1 MTPPTASSPVPAI
14 LMMLLGVSILPIS
27 DAAAKF
33 LAASLPLLQVAW
45 ARYFFHLV
53 ATLPF
58 ILARHGLRAL
68 WPPSPWLQLLRGAL
82 LLCSTTCFYAG
93 LRYLPLADCVAVL
106 FVAPLFVTVVAPFVL
121 GEKVGIRR
129 YLAAAVG
136 FAGALVIIRPG
147 GETTGWAALFPLV
160 SGFCYGSYILA
171 TRKLAGSAPAAVTLA
186 YTALIGAGAL
196 SLALPVVWQAPTIE
210 QIFIMLVL
218 GPWAAIG
225 HYLLISAHERA
236 PASLLA
242 PFQYW
247 QIVVSVG
254 LGFLLF
260 GDFPDRWT
268 AIGAT
273 IVILSGIY
281 VTLREQKLARERQRA
296 AAQARAGAV

>member
-1 MTPPTASSPVPAI
+1 MPPTAASPVPAI
-14 LMMLLGVSILPIS
+14 VMMLVGVSLLPIS
-27 DAAAKF
+27 DAAAKY
-33 LAASLPLLQVAW
+33 LAISLPLLQVAW
-45 ARYFFHLV
+45 ARYFFHLI

-68 WPPSPWLQLLRGAL
+68 WPRSPWLQLLRGAF

-106 FVAPLFVTVVAPFVL
+106 FVAPLFVTAVAPLIL

-129 YLAAAVG
+129 YIAAVVG
-136 FAGALVIIRPG
+136 FVGALIVIRPG
-147 GETTGWAALFPLV
+147 GETTGWAALFPLA
-160 SGFCYGSYILA
+160 SGFLYGSYILA

-186 YTALIGAGAL
+186 YTAMIGAGAL
-196 SLALPVVWQAPTIE
+196 SIAAPFVWQWPTTE
-210 QIFIMLVL
+210 QFLIMLVI

-225 HYLLISAHERA
+225 HYLLIAAHERA

-247 QIVVSVG
+247 QIVSSVT
-254 LGFLLF
+254 LGFVLF

-268 AIGAT
+268 WTGAA
-273 IVILSGIY
+273 IVIASGLY
-281 VTLREQKLARERQRA
+281 VTLRERKLAQQRQA
-296 AAQARAGAV
+296 AARVAAE

>member
-1 MTPPTASSPVPAI
+1 LKTLPVASSPVPAI

-33 LAASLPLLQVAW
+33 LAVSLPLLQVAW

-58 ILARHGLRAL
+58 ILARHGIRAL
-68 WPPSPWLQLLRGAL
+68 WPRSPKLQLLRGAL

-93 LRYLPLADCVAVL
+93 LQHLPLADSVAVL

-121 GEKVGIRR
+121 GEKVGLRR
-129 YLAAAVG
+129 YLAAIVG
-136 FAGALVIIRPG
+136 FAGALIIIRPG
-147 GETTGWAALFPLV
+147 GETTGWYALFPLA
-160 SGFCYGSYILA
+160 SGFGYGCYILA

-196 SLALPVVWQAPTIE
+196 SISLPFVWQTPTIE
-210 QIFIMLVL
+210 QVFIMLVL

-254 LGFLLF
+254 LGFVLF

-268 AIGAT
+268 SIGAT
-273 IVILSGIY
+273 IVILSGTY
-281 VTLREQKLARERQRA
+281 VTLREQKLARDRQREA
-296 AAQARAGAV
+296 ARVAAG